1 MSYMLKTAHRCETA
15 HDLFRVE
22 LADVTICSMN
32 CAIDYNVVR
41 KSSFVV
47 CTMYI
52 LHE

>member
-1 MSYMLKTAHRCETA
+1 MSYVMKTAHRCETA

-32 CAIDYNVVR
+32 CVIDYNVVR
-41 KSSFVV
+41 KNSLVV

-52 LHE
+52 LNE